1 MDIAR
6 NQAPNSNNLK
16 RYRRLM
22 GYTQKDVAVLLGL
35 KSSNRISNWEQGKAV
50 PNIVNLIDLSILYS
64 TLPAELYSDLYK
76 ARRAKIWSAKER
88 FKNEKN
94 NSPSFYDD
102 S

>member
-1 MDIAR
+1 MDIAP
-6 NQAPNSNNLK
+6 NQAPNNNLK

-50 PNIVNLIDLSILYS
+50 PNIVNLIDLSILYC

-76 ARRAKIWSAKER
+76 IRRAKIWSAKER
-88 FKNEKN
+88 FNSEKN